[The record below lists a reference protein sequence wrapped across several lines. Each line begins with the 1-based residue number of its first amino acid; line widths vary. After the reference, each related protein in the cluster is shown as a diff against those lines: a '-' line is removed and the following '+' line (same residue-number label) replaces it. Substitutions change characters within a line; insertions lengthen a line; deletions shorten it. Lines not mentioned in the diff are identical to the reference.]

1 MSENVTES
9 DAGAS
14 AALASS
20 GAARRIA
27 VRLLIGAGGSGNLGG
42 KLSGSGGSGN
52 FAALSGPVGT
62 TSGVT
67 SVANSRRGERSIA
80 SETPVAGGGSPDS
93 LAGWVSNPKD
103 TRRRLP
109 QKSVSESVE
118 RGTSS
123 GTTGR
128 KGQAS
133 AWEQCDDL
141 MVDWLGS
148 VAECGSSD
156 EAGGPAGGTAQVAGP
171 RRGAQSAQQEGRA
184 GGRGASGAQEERERQ
199 RERSG
204 VDRRNLLFAR
214 ERETIPRVCS
224 DEIAPRH
231 LSRTNSCID
240 HPRPELVA
248 TKEELIT
255 AKEERDALAKEMEA
269 LLESLSASPPADVAN
284 TGMSAAQQQQQ
295 QQRVQQAEEEA
306 RQLQL
311 LLETAMAERDMAV
324 RLAAATGRLPAGLIP
339 SSSVGSMARSSSD
352 EPSPRLRFTP
362 LDVRFRTS
370 TLNSRSNSPSPAT
383 SSSPFSPSMNSYSP
397 SASFSPSAASF
408 SPSSFSPSSSLTNS
422 PSCLSP
428 AGRPSAYA
436 PSPFRSHS
444 ESSSGNRVD
453 TIAKSWLGAE
463 PAGQPRH
470 GMMRSSSRG
479 LVTSAIP
486 SMDPGSPSTNA
497 GWRGAANG
505 EVHVGKG
512 HLRRT
517 STAGGAIEARRV
529 LESRS
534 PISMSRPGS
543 ADIGAM
549 QQGAEHAVG
558 SKAVE
563 KGAKKGGLKGI
574 LSRKSK
580 QVRWSYDFDQEG
592 GL

>member
-1 MSENVTES
+1 MEVVELRGQLDELSEANGRLTE
-9 DAGAS
+9 
-14 AALASS
+14 LLE
-20 GAARRIA
+20 RR
-27 VRLLIGAGGSGNLGG
+27 
-42 KLSGSGGSGN
+42 
-52 FAALSGPVGT
+52 T
-62 TSGVT
+62 
-67 SVANSRRGERSIA
+67 
-80 SETPVAGGGSPDS
+80 
-93 LAGWVSNPKD
+93 
-103 TRRRLP
+103 
-109 QKSVSESVE
+109 Q
-118 RGTSS
+118 
-123 GTTGR
+123 
-128 KGQAS
+128 
-133 AWEQCDDL
+133 
-141 MVDWLGS
+141 
-148 VAECGSSD
+148 
-156 EAGGPAGGTAQVAGP
+156 
-171 RRGAQSAQQEGRA
+171 
-184 GGRGASGAQEERERQ
+184 
-199 RERSG
+199 
-204 VDRRNLLFAR
+204 
-214 ERETIPRVCS
+214 
-224 DEIAPRH
+224 
-231 LSRTNSCID
+231 
-240 HPRPELVA
+240 ELVA

-284 TGMSAAQQQQQ
+284 TGMSALQQQQQ

-306 RQLQL
+306 RQLQV

-339 SSSVGSMARSSSD
+339 STSVGSIARSSSE

-370 TLNSRSNSPSPAT
+370 
-383 SSSPFSPSMNSYSP
+383 
-397 SASFSPSAASF
+397 
-408 SPSSFSPSSSLTNS
+408 LTNS

-428 AGRPSAYA
+428 AGRPSAYT

-486 SMDPGSPSTNA
+486 SMDPGSPSVNA
-497 GWRGAANG
+497 GWRGAASG

-529 LESRS
+529 WESRS

-543 ADIGAM
+543 ADIGAL

-558 SKAVE
+558 SKAAD